1 MVFEIKNPDLFKK
14 SDDKDKDEGEDI
26 LVATNEE
33 LKLKGA
39 VEDEVDPKNTV
50 SFYDNED
57 LRLYNVFQ
65 DTPSIV
71 TNYINK
77 KNKNLDASLAYTDI
91 KDKASKADLE
101 RFEALVD
108 SQSPIAFVPSR
119 AVGRIGEI
127 LEDKDA
133 KRNAMVYPNLDVDA
147 QKKDNTN
154 YDLFYRKRPLDTVNM
169 PWYKK
174 RALTFTEGMTT
185 GGLGLVELATIP
197 IDYTF
202 DTNYLSEVQKLTERV
217 DIKSNAILDQF
228 FSIAG
233 QFAVPFGIA
242 NKLLSGMRAVRIAKT
257 GKVVKPVFDKIGVNK
272 ISIGGKTITNN
283 LSKVASRG
291 TFYGALA
298 GGTDFLVATDTNASF
313 GDYLGVNLTK
323 TKELDGLEGSDRAI
337 AHLNNKLKF
346 GLEGTVGLAA
356 ASTVLK
362 PAIKVGTFIAG
373 KTAGG
378 VISLASGLTG
388 PVRKTLGTELVV
400 GGQTFGRLGGE
411 TIKRGQFDPRVK
423 KKKKFSLDTPFKF
436 NIQPGANFQNIKKSL
451 NSFFN
456 ADQVIEGGRRF
467 GFKSSMETI
476 DNGLDA
482 VAKFFR
488 DRGFPAFEDWQAIN
502 KTKYSRKEMFA
513 VFANKALSLL
523 TSSQLLPRSV
533 FNETRAAIN
542 KSQAAVNKAAVVFED
557 IEKTIDDLINKESYS
572 KLTGGS
578 TTSQFNDILD
588 DLMRYWKGQ
597 DMWRSSL
604 PKEIRPDVLKL
615 KKLIEQYNGIIE
627 TVNKS
632 DVGLPRLPDGTK
644 VARDIKDFLSDNY
657 TLFNDAKFYPS
668 REAMKKLV
676 AFIRRGLQEEEL
688 KKTSSGSLKKKYNGQ
703 LTPER
708 KKQLSLEANSIA
720 NRIIN
725 HFKGD
730 NQMSAKR
737 GLEEVAN
744 ILSEYGL
751 IKPGMIFNS
760 SDLKPFFNKIFGKV
774 NDPKAVY
781 LENLAK
787 IAHSLETHKAHEAIL
802 RNGKGKW
809 FFDSAEEMTAA
820 FAARNVSV
828 ATPTQLNFSGNA
840 FNLNSVLNGKYT
852 TPDIAQGFK
861 NQTLITDSLVDLPF
875 YKLFLGTKASVEFS
889 KTVLSQMT
897 HMRNIAG
904 NTFIALYNGH
914 YGGNASLF
922 DSFRQIARDLTGRA
936 NKSSKEMIDDLNDE
950 LRRNGIVNTNIHTRQ
965 FEMLVEK
972 ALDGSI
978 QDSNQFFRFLTDN
991 KFVKGATKLYA
1002 SEDNFWKIYGYLY
1015 NKSILSN
1022 SLRSMDDVQRYS
1034 REVFGENFDIFAFG
1048 GQRKTLDEAIQELS
1062 KREIV
1067 DVYPNYDMVGRIF
1080 KELRLAPIVGNF
1092 VSFPAEI
1099 SRNTIKSTLFD
1110 LRRIK
1115 SSNPFIREQGYKG
1128 LIGKATLIATVTGG
1142 ARMAWEMAGMNEQ
1155 QYDYL
1160 REFASPWD
1168 YNSELIMVGS
1178 PILGVDEKTGELKF
1192 NEKKLHYSFANSNYH
1207 VPQGFLFAPINALI
1221 NAGLNQEAKDPGQ
1234 VFWDAF
1240 IGTREEPGALKQFVE
1255 PFLTESII
1263 GERFNDL
1270 FIRGGKTKT
1279 GRTVVSPLDDPE
1291 TQFLKTFTHIFGAF
1305 EPGQINSFERIIASG
1320 EGRNISTAPLS
1331 LQHELLKLLTGLG
1344 ITTIDIKKS
1353 FDFNAGEYGRD
1364 LNEARAEFFRVA
1376 GKNQKG
1382 AVLGIGGVAVTREDR
1397 TKAYLDYQLK
1407 KYKLDSDFAYTMEA
1421 GEALGLN
1428 IDMQEELMR
1437 PDGRPRSG
1445 LTNAQIDAALDDY
1458 FIPARELSDSEGSFA
1473 DRFANEYG
1481 GNINDYF
1488 DFEAMGKIYDF
1499 FDQDIPLG
1507 HTPSTI
1513 RRYYN
1518 GDITTLPALRQS
1530 GDGSEDIMEEDTI
1543 FDDDIKKP
1551 NIKLEFGSGIGP
1563 QSSLQL
1569 PITQPQATAATPQVA
1584 PPVATGTAQGVTPTE
1599 TALLSPTE
1607 LAIRQRNRG
1616 TA

>member
-1 MVFEIKNPDLFKK
+1 MAFKIQNPEFFQK
-14 SDDKDKDEGEDI
+14 SEEQKDDGQDI
-26 LVATNEE
+26 LIAPNEN

-39 VEDEVDPKNTV
+39 VEDEIDPRDTI

-57 LRLYNVFQ
+57 LRLYDVFK

-77 KNKNLDASLAYTDI
+77 KNKNLSPSLLYTDI
-91 KDKASKADLE
+91 KDKASKEDLE
-101 RFEALVD
+101 RFEALVE
-108 SQSPIAFVPSR
+108 SQSPITFVPSR
-119 AVGRIGEI
+119 ATNVSKI
-127 LEDKDA
+127 LEDKDK
-133 KRNAMVYPNLDVDA
+133 KRNEMVYPNLNVDI
-147 QKKDNTN
+147 QNKDNTN
-154 YDLFYRKRPLDTVNM
+154 YDLFYRKRPLDTVDM

-174 RALTFTEGMTT
+174 RGLSFTEGVAT
-185 GGLGLVELATIP
+185 GGLGLIELATIP

-217 DIKSNAILDQF
+217 DIKSNAFLDQF
-228 FSIAG
+228 FSIGG
-233 QFAVPFGIA
+233 QFAVPFGVA
-242 NKLLSGMRAVRIAKT
+242 NKLLSGMRAVRAFKT
-257 GKVVKPVFDKIGVNK
+257 GKAVKPVLDKVGINK
-272 ISIGGKTITNN
+272 ISIGGKTIVNN

-323 TKELDGLEGSDRAI
+323 TKELEGLEGSDRAL

-346 GLEGTVGLAA
+346 GLEGTLGLAA
-356 ASTVLK
+356 ATTVLK
-362 PAIKVGTFIAG
+362 PTIKLTTFAAG
-373 KTAGG
+373 KAAGG
-378 VISLASGLTG
+378 VISLASGATG
-388 PVRKTLGTELVV
+388 PVRKILGTELVF
-400 GGQTFGRLGGE
+400 GGRTFGRFPRE
-411 TIKRGQFDPRVK
+411 TIKKGEFDPRVK
-423 KKKKFSLDTPFKF
+423 TKKKFSLSTPFKF
-436 NIQPGANFQNIKKSL
+436 NVEPGANLSKIKNSL
-451 NSFFN
+451 NYYFN
-456 ADQVIEGGRRF
+456 ADQIVEGGRRF
-467 GFKSSMETI
+467 GFKSSIETI
-476 DNGLDA
+476 DNGLDVIA
-482 VAKFFR
+482 QFLKK
-488 DRGFPAFEDWQAIN
+488 RGYPAFEDWQAIN
-502 KTKYSRKEMFA
+502 KTKYSSKEMFA
-513 VFANKALSLL
+513 VFANKAISLL

-533 FNETRAAIN
+533 FNESRAAIN
-542 KSQAAVNKAAVVFED
+542 KAQASVNKASVIFED
-557 IEKTIDDLINKESYS
+557 IEKTIDDLINKESFS
-572 KLTGGS
+572 KLTGNS
-578 TTSQFNDILD
+578 TTSKFNNILD
-588 DLMRYWKGQ
+588 DLMRYWKGEN
-597 DMWRSSL
+597 MWQSPL
-604 PKEIRPDVLKL
+604 PKEIRPDVVKL
-615 KKLIEQYNGIIE
+615 KKLIEDYNRMIE

-632 DVGLPRLPDGTK
+632 NLDLPNLPNGAQ

-657 TLFNDAKFYPS
+657 ALFNDAKFYPS
-668 REAMKKLV
+668 RESMKKLQ
-676 AFIRRGLQEEEL
+676 AFIRRSLQEDEL
-688 KKTSSGSLKKKYNGQ
+688 KKTGTGFFSKNKYDGR
-703 LTPER
+703 LSPER
-708 KKQLSLEANSIA
+708 KKQLAIESQSIA
-720 NRIIN
+720 NRIVQ

-744 ILSEYGL
+744 ILSEYGI
-751 IKPGMIFNS
+751 IKPNIIFDS
-760 SDLKPFFNKIFGKV
+760 SNLKPFFNKIFGKI

-787 IAHSLETHKAHEAIL
+787 ISHAIETYKAHEAIL

-820 FAARNVSV
+820 FARRNVSV
-828 ATPTQLNFSGNA
+828 DTPTQLNFSGNS
-840 FNLNSVLNGKYT
+840 FNLNSALNGKYT

-861 NQTLITDSLVDLPF
+861 NQTLLTDSLVELPF

-922 DSFRQIARDLTGRA
+922 DSFTQIARDLTGRV
-936 NKSSKEMIDDLNDE
+936 NKSSKEMIDELNDE

-972 ALDGSI
+972 TLDGSI

-1015 NKSILSN
+1015 NKSVLSN
-1022 SLRSMDDVQRYS
+1022 ALRSMDDVQRYS
-1034 REVFGENFDIFAFG
+1034 REVFGENFDTFAFG
-1048 GQRKTLDEAIQELS
+1048 GKSKTLDEAIQELS

-1080 KELRLAPIVGNF
+1080 KELRMLPIVGNF

-1115 SSNPFIREQGYKG
+1115 SSNPFVREQGYKG
-1128 LIGKATLIATVTGG
+1128 LIGKATLIASVTGG

-1160 REFASPWD
+1160 REFVSPWD
-1168 YNSELIMVGS
+1168 YNSELIMMGS
-1178 PILGVDEKTGELKF
+1178 PIVKIDNNGNIEF
-1192 NEKKLHYSFANSNYH
+1192 NKDKLHYSFANSNYH

-1221 NAGLNQEAKDPGQ
+1221 NAGLNQEAKDPGR
-1234 VFWDAF
+1234 VFWDAL
-1240 IGTREEPGALKQFVE
+1240 IGTRERPGALKSFIE

-1270 FIRGGKTKT
+1270 FIRQGKTKT

-1320 EGRNISTAPLS
+1320 DGRRISTAPLS

-1353 FDFNAGEYGRD
+1353 FDFNAGEYGRN
-1364 LNEARAEFFRVA
+1364 LNEARAEFFRTA
-1376 GKNQKG
+1376 GKNQIG
-1382 AVLGIGGVAVTREDR
+1382 AVLGIGGTSVTRADR
-1397 TKAYLDYQLK
+1397 TKAYFDYQIK
-1407 KYKLDSDFAYTMEA
+1407 KYILDSNFAYTMDA
-1421 GEALGLN
+1421 GEALGLD

-1445 LTNAQIDAALDDY
+1445 LTGAQIDAALDRY

-1473 DRFANEYG
+1473 DRFSKEYG
-1481 GNINDYF
+1481 GSVDDYF
-1488 DFEAMGKIYDF
+1488 DFEEMSNIYNF
-1499 FDQDIPLG
+1499 FDQDLPLG
-1507 HTPSTI
+1507 HRASDIKRLYNEEISKLPVL
-1513 RRYYN
+1513 RQN
-1518 GDITTLPALRQS
+1518 GDP
-1530 GDGSEDIMEEDTI
+1530 SEDIMEDDTI
-1543 FDDDIKKP
+1543 FDKDIEKP
-1551 NIKLEFGSGIGP
+1551 KILKFGSGIGP
-1563 QSSLQL
+1563 QSSLQF
-1569 PITQPQATAATPQVA
+1569 PIAQPQAIAATPQVA
-1584 PPVATGTAQGVTPTE
+1584 PPVATGTIEGTSPTE
-1599 TALLSPTE
+1599 VALLSPIE
-1607 LAIRQRNRG
+1607 RAIKLRGRG